1 MTRLRQGFSW
11 WCFQNRGIEN
21 EALLAGARKIGY
33 EFVDLVDESLW
44 PRVQA
49 HGLGVG
55 AVSGHG
61 SIEDGL
67 NRIEN
72 RERIE
77 SELRANIRK
86 AAQWKIPALI
96 CFSGNRSGRDVEL
109 ETCAETLARVAPEA
123 ESAGVMLVVEL
134 LNSKVDHKDYQCDTT
149 AWGGRLCQLVNSPA
163 VKLLYDIYHMQIMEG
178 DLIRTIQ
185 QNHEWFGHY
194 HTAGNPGRGQPDEG
208 QEINYPA
215 VYRAIA
221 ATGADRIVS
230 HEFLPAGDPL
240 VALENAFRDCVAAT
254 VQSSVRFGRSPIT

>member
-1 MTRLRQGFSW
+1 MSRLRQGFSW

-96 CFSGNRSGRDVEL
+96 CFSGNRSGSENGVSPCL
-109 ETCAETLARVAPEA
+109 LTL
-123 ESAGVMLVVEL
+123 
-134 LNSKVDHKDYQCDTT
+134 
-149 AWGGRLCQLVNSPA
+149 
-163 VKLLYDIYHMQIMEG
+163 
-178 DLIRTIQ
+178 
-185 QNHEWFGHY
+185 
-194 HTAGNPGRGQPDEG
+194 
-208 QEINYPA
+208 
-215 VYRAIA
+215 
-221 ATGADRIVS
+221 
-230 HEFLPAGDPL
+230 
-240 VALENAFRDCVAAT
+240 
-254 VQSSVRFGRSPIT
+254 